1 MARATDKSDII
12 MPKNGLNCTKTVEP
26 NKMNFTDGE
35 GKEHN
40 IHMPKGTFKTAC
52 KYFEEK
58 KYGELAKFPVWG
70 RSSSLLH
77 LS

>member
-1 MARATDKSDII
+1 MMARATDKDDMIPPEI
-12 MPKNGLNCTKTVEP
+12 DHNCTHTVEP
-26 NKMNFTDGE
+26 NKMTFTDAE

-58 KYGELAKFPVWG
+58 KYEELAKFPV
-70 RSSSLLH
+70 
-77 LS
+77 